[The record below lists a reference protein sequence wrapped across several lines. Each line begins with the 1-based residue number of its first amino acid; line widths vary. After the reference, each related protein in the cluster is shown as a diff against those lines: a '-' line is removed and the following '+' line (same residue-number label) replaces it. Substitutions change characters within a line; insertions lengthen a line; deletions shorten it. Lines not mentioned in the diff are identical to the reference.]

1 MYIVNNNSIH
11 KVKHTVTVKYHLNI
25 MMILIHHYID
35 ELIIQNQF
43 TSENL
48 GKKTNI
54 KTKLLFSIYIIVL
67 YIPYKPF
74 SQSSTLRCAITCN
87 NPSLL
92 LTPIMGI
99 CSPVAHKHKFI
110 HKNLFILLLN
120 QRASQAKDSTELT
133 DLHIWCT
140 LIVRSHT
147 TVTRQLLSQVL

>member
-11 KVKHTVTVKYHLNI
+11 RVKHTVTVKYHLNI
-25 MMILIHHYID
+25 MMILIHFRINS
-35 ELIIQNQF
+35 LQKILVRRQILRQNYYF
-43 TSENL
+43 PF
-48 GKKTNI
+48 I
-54 KTKLLFSIYIIVL
+54 IIVL

-74 SQSSTLRCAITCN
+74 SQSSTLRCTITCN

-92 LTPIMGI
+92 LMPIMGI

-120 QRASQAKDSTELT
+120 QRASQTKDSTELT
-133 DLHIWCT
+133 DLHIWCA

-147 TVTRQLLSQVL
+147 KVTRKLLSQVL